1 MGVVYKA
8 RHRGLKRLVALKLIR
23 GGIHASPDLLG
34 RLQTEA
40 ETIAR
45 LHHENIVQVYD
56 VGEMN
61 GDPYVALEL
70 LEGGT
75 LAAKLAGTPQPNRL
89 AAEICRTLALAMHAA
104 HQVGVI
110 HRDLKPLNVLLDES
124 GRLKIADFGLA
135 KRLEVESGQTLS
147 GQILGTPSYMAPE
160 QARGQVRAV
169 GPAADVYALGA
180 ILYEMLTGRPPFKGP
195 TPLETVRQ
203 VTHDDPVPPSR
214 LQSRVSG
221 DLETICLKCL
231 AKEPHGRYTSA
242 ADLADDLD
250 RYLDGQSIR
259 ARRAGLL
266 RRGFKWAR
274 RNPMKATLAAL
285 RPRGIRGAGRNRSL
299 VPE

>member
-75 LAAKLAGTPQPNRL
+75 LADKLAGTPQPNRL

-110 HRDLKPLNVLLDES
+110 HRDLKPSNVLLDES

-135 KRLEVESGQTLS
+135 KRLEVESGQTQS
-147 GQILGTPSYMAPE
+147 GQIIGTPILHGSRAGPRAG
-160 QARGQVRAV
+160 ARGRS
-169 GPAADVYALGA
+169 GC
-180 ILYEMLTGRPPFKGP
+180 R
-195 TPLETVRQ
+195 
-203 VTHDDPVPPSR
+203 
-214 LQSRVSG
+214 RV
-221 DLETICLKCL
+221 
-231 AKEPHGRYTSA
+231 
-242 ADLADDLD
+242 
-250 RYLDGQSIR
+250 
-259 ARRAGLL
+259 
-266 RRGFKWAR
+266 
-274 RNPMKATLAAL
+274 
-285 RPRGIRGAGRNRSL
+285 RPRGNPLRDAHRQAAVQGADPTRDRPPGHPRRSGTAL
-299 VPE
+299 AGSSLASQATWRPSA